1 MNLDEAIRRRGFRR
15 WYERQLYE
23 GFAWLVTGLLA
34 LIMMGL
40 ALEVIGF
47 GDSLSGMVALLAV
60 GAAGGA
66 ICVFA
71 WRRFTAML
79 GFAEYMAEQAVCPAC
94 RVYAR
99 LELERSGC
107 ASDTV
112 SGCRIHVRCR
122 ACDHRWTIG

>member
-1 MNLDEAIRRRGFRR
+1 MDFAEAIRRRGFRR

-23 GFAWLVTGLLA
+23 GFAWLLTGLLA

-40 ALEVIGF
+40 ALEVIAF
-47 GDSLSGMVALLAV
+47 RDSLAGMLALLGV

-66 ICVFA
+66 LCVFA

-94 RVYAR
+94 RVYGRFAIG
-99 LELERSGC
+99 RSVP
-107 ASDTV
+107 AQETV
-112 SGCRIHVRCR
+112 SGCRLHVRCR
-122 ACDHRWTIG
+122 ACTHDWTIG